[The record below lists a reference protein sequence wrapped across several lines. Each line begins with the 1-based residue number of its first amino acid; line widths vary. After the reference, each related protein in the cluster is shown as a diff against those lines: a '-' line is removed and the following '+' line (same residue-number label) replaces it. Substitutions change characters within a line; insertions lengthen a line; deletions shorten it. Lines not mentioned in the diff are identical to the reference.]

1 MSDPRLRCRRSM
13 IASTSAGSIAKD
25 LEPSTLN
32 GGFEIF
38 SGGSEC

>member
-1 MSDPRLRCRRSM
+1 M

-25 LEPSTLN
+25 LELSTLN